1 MEHTGETP
9 ERTEES
15 RKQESNRPPES
26 MEAQMRFR
34 DLRPISIPS
43 TPDIQPE
50 REITPNIQHDL
61 TDLPDPSTG
70 ETAPND
76 EDTRVL
82 GEAIDL
88 EPSPDQPMESIN
100 EDNPD
105 LDNPTNEEP
114 ALVLHCQPCNNV
126 HKSPEKTQDLLTCV
140 SATIG
145 EDQGTCLLAED
156 GFSYIH
162 DPTMPT
168 EEQAFHLEI
177 ALTER
182 DIDLW
187 LKEANL
193 EQMAHVATAGKRA
206 RAEVKLHTL
215 TNAERLLFDAAK
227 DKELSCW
234 IQTNAIRPILRQ
246 RLNPEQILQSRWV
259 LVWKE
264 GDSPSQ
270 KRAKARL
277 VVLGFMDPRLC
288 EVERDAPTLT
298 REGRTTVLQ
307 CIASH
312 QWKLSSFD
320 ITTAF
325 LRGKQTPVI
334 HWPWNPH
341 QNCVRNSNFSPVKS
355 VN

>member
-1 MEHTGETP
+1 MLI
-9 ERTEES
+9 RTE
-15 RKQESNRPPES
+15 Q
-26 MEAQMRFR
+26 FR
-34 DLRPISIPS
+34 TL
-43 TPDIQPE
+43 
-50 REITPNIQHDL
+50 NVQHDL

-114 ALVLHCQPCNNV
+114 ALVLHCQPCNNL

-162 DPTMPT
+162 DPMMPT

-187 LKEANL
+187 LKEANP
-193 EQMAHVATAGKRA
+193 EQLAHVATVGKRA

-277 VVLGFMDPRLC
+277 VVLG
-288 EVERDAPTLT
+288 
-298 REGRTTVLQ
+298 
-307 CIASH
+307 
-312 QWKLSSFD
+312 
-320 ITTAF
+320 
-325 LRGKQTPVI
+325 
-334 HWPWNPH
+334 
-341 QNCVRNSNFSPVKS
+341 
-355 VN
+355 

>member
-1 MEHTGETP
+1 MLRRSCPVRGPFMPGQAVMYWFRRRNVSRSESGRWHGPAKVIQQEGQSTVWLSHQNRIVRRPPENIRPMSLREWNIQERPP

-162 DPTMPT
+162 DPMMPT

-187 LKEANL
+187 LKEANP
-193 EQMAHVATAGKRA
+193 EQLAHVATVGKRA

-277 VVLGFMDPRLC
+277 VVLG
-288 EVERDAPTLT
+288 
-298 REGRTTVLQ
+298 
-307 CIASH
+307 
-312 QWKLSSFD
+312 
-320 ITTAF
+320 
-325 LRGKQTPVI
+325 
-334 HWPWNPH
+334 
-341 QNCVRNSNFSPVKS
+341 
-355 VN
+355 